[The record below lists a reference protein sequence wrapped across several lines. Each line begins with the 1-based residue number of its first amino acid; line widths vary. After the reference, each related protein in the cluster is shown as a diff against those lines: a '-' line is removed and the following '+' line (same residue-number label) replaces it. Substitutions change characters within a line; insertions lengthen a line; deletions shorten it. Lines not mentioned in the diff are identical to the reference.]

1 MAVRVTKRA
10 ILDGASEVHVL
21 RVESDLVTG
30 SARQTVVTVD
40 TKSSTHWSLGINK
53 EEENIIHALQKKYQI
68 HGHEVYTAH
77 KPVRECKK

>member
-68 HGHEVYTAH
+68 HEHEVYTAQ